1 MTMLIGAQTQ
11 SFTATWS
18 KAAALCLL
26 LAICGFS
33 WAQSPADKPEADAPG
48 GPSTVL
54 PHPDNTRWYI
64 GGQFNTV
71 FQAHPSFSAKYSGP
85 NSLHTRAESE
95 DSRVYTLYTGLQLS
109 GTTEV
114 LFDMEST
121 SGRGIS
127 DALGLAGFTNLDVVR
142 NPELGA
148 KPYIARAMV
157 HQVIPLSRETE
168 ESSRGPLSLFTK
180 LPVRRLEIRAGKFSI
195 PDFFDQN
202 DVGSDSH
209 LQFLNWTV
217 DNNGAYDYAADMR
230 GYTQGVVIEYHDHGT
245 VLRFAEA
252 RMPKVANGLK
262 LDPIRKARAENMEL
276 EIHPKLLA
284 KRATSVR
291 MLGFVNHANMGDY
304 RRAIELFLAGA
315 TPTPD
320 ITATRQPGTVK
331 YGFGLNLLQEITS
344 NLRAFARVGW
354 NEGRHESF
362 AYTEVDQT
370 IEVGGDLRGARWR
383 RKRDKVGAVL
393 VSNGISSVHQRY
405 LALGGVGFLLGD
417 GRLTYGRETIFE
429 GYYTAHLWRG
439 VFASAD
445 VQKVNN
451 PGYNRDRGPVWA
463 PGLRLH
469 VDF

>member
-1 MTMLIGAQTQ
+1 MAC
-11 SFTATWS
+11 
-18 KAAALCLL
+18 AAC
-26 LAICGFS
+26 C
-33 WAQSPADKPEADAPG
+33 WAQSPAGQPKAGAPDE
-48 GPSTVL
+48 PSTVL

-71 FQAHPSFSAKYSGP
+71 FQWHPSFGAKYSGT
-85 NSLHTRAESE
+85 NSLHTKAESE
-95 DSRVYTLYTGLQLS
+95 DSRVYTLYTGLQLT

-114 LFDMEST
+114 LLDMEST

-142 NPELGA
+142 NPDLGA

-157 HQVIPLSRETE
+157 HQVIPLSHATE
-168 ESSRGPLSLFTK
+168 ESSRTPLSLFTK
-180 LPVRRLEIRAGKFSI
+180 LPARRLEIRAGKFSL

-217 DNNGAYDYAADMR
+217 DNNGAYDYAADTR
-230 GYTQGVVIEYHDHGT
+230 GYTQGVLIEYHDHGT
-245 VLRFAEA
+245 VLRFAET

-262 LDPIRKARAENMEL
+262 LDPVRTARAENMEL

-291 MLGFVNHANMGDY
+291 LLGFVNHANMGDY
-304 RRAIELFLAGA
+304 RRAIDLFLAGA

-320 ITATRQPGTVK
+320 ITATRRPGTVK
-331 YGFGLNLLQEITS
+331 YGFGLNLQQEITS
-344 NLRAFARVGW
+344 DVRGFARFGW

-362 AYTEVDQT
+362 AYSEVDQT
-370 IEVGGDLRGARWR
+370 VQVGGDLRGTRWR
-383 RKRDKVGAVL
+383 RRRDKVGMVF

-417 GRLTYGRETIFE
+417 GGLTYGRETIVE
-429 GYYTAHLWRG
+429 SYYTAHLWRG

-445 VQKVNN
+445 LQHINN
-451 PGYNRDRGPVWA
+451 PGYNRDRGPVWV

-469 VDF
+469 ADF